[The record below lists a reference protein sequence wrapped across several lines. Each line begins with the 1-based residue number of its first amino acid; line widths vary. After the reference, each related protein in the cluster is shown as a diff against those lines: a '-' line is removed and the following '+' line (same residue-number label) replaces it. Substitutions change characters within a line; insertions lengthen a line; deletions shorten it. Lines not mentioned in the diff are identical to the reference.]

1 MNTLA
6 KILRVWVASLC
17 FSLPAFAHQT
27 GNSYLAITESQ
38 GQLQIDLDFL
48 VRDLGN
54 LLQNPKLSDAPA
66 PAFLPTPSPEQ
77 LQAMQPAITQVIQES
92 LGVQLNQQTQALA
105 FVSQSVV
112 LRNDGLY
119 VRQRFVSTA
128 VPSAI
133 QFVVVRYGFF
143 NQNDK
148 LGRAFFK
155 LRLGAG
161 PPSGC
166 LPMKGLCISGGGKTI
181 CCFC

>member
-1 MNTLA
+1 MPRIDSTSMNTLA

-27 GNSYLAITESQ
+27 GNSYLTITESQ
-38 GQLQIDLDFL
+38 GQLHIELDFL

-112 LRNDGLY
+112 LRNDGL
-119 VRQRFVSTA
+119 
-128 VPSAI
+128 
-133 QFVVVRYGFF
+133 
-143 NQNDK
+143 
-148 LGRAFFK
+148 
-155 LRLGAG
+155 
-161 PPSGC
+161 
-166 LPMKGLCISGGGKTI
+166 
-181 CCFC
+181 